1 MTSQWSWSERRTFI
15 WQVVLLVTFYC
26 FVFGIIIWIVR
37 LLWLSWQLQDVFS
50 ASIGISLVAMPLFLF
65 LLGVYNYV
73 FWGILL
79 NRKRKGKDE
88 KIAHK
93 TG

>member
-1 MTSQWSWSERRTFI
+1 MTSQWSWSEKRTFF

-26 FVFGIIIWIVR
+26 FIFGIVIWILR
-37 LLWLSWQLQDVFS
+37 LIWLSWQLRDVFS
-50 ASIGISLVAMPLFLF
+50 ASIAISLIAMPLFLF

-79 NRKRKGKDE
+79 NRGKKGQGGED
-88 KIAHK
+88 
-93 TG
+93 

>member
-1 MTSQWSWSERRTFI
+1 MTDQTSWSEGKIFF
-15 WQVVLLVTFYC
+15 WQVVVLVTFY
-26 FVFGIIIWIVR
+26 VFIFGVVIWILR
-37 LLWLSWQLQDVFS
+37 LIWLSWQLKDVFS

-79 NRKRKGKDE
+79 SRKRRGQGRKD
-88 KIAHK
+88 
-93 TG
+93 

>member
-1 MTSQWSWSERRTFI
+1 EGKIFF
-15 WQVVLLVTFYC
+15 WQVVVLVTFY
-26 FVFGIIIWIVR
+26 VFIFGVVIWILR
-37 LLWLSWQLQDVFS
+37 LIWLSWQLKDVFS

-79 NRKRKGKDE
+79 SRKRRGQGRKD
-88 KIAHK
+88 
-93 TG
+93 